1 MFVLICLFAFLTVV
15 YHYYL
20 LCSRIFSCIQL
31 NALWPKMGSNLLT
44 SILCSFQN
52 LWLELGYISMQR
64 LSLPKSE
71 VCVPHEPATPCE
83 RWKKS
88 LPSPLHKDSF
98 QTLWRRHLYTYS
110 WRRLLSNTASQNGV
124 GLKWL
129 AKVGLSEER
138 GDKFLFS
145 FKNTRLVTGVQ
156 FYAFANDSPARSDE
170 IVWKPVLTR
179 SIKVHIC

>member
-1 MFVLICLFAFLTVV
+1 MFVLICLFAFVV

-44 SILCSFQN
+44 SILCSFQK
-52 LWLELGYISMQR
+52 LWLEVGYISMQK
-64 LSLPKSE
+64 LSLSE
-71 VCVPHEPATPCE
+71 VCVPRKPATSCE

-88 LPSPLHKDSF
+88 LPTPIHTESF

-110 WRRLLSNTASQNGV
+110 WRRLRSNTASQNGV

-138 GDKFLFS
+138 VDKFLFS
-145 FKNTRLVTGVQ
+145 FKNTRLVTGVE